1 MSSKP
6 SRDPLQQVR
15 FDVRV
20 TALATEVLQYQLYRN
35 HGSKP
40 IEAVYTFPV
49 PLHATLL
56 GATVVTEGRE
66 LRLEVKAN
74 ARAERDYE
82 EALADGKAAYRI
94 EQSRPGLYTLSA
106 GNLAPGQQAELHL
119 RWALLNRWHGDRLAL
134 RLPTTLTERY
144 GNADAVGVSGAAMPH
159 NSIFVDRRC
168 DVAIDLDSTLGNVRW
183 ECASHTLQASALDH
197 GLRLQG
203 SGIAM
208 DRDIVL
214 VLHRAAA
221 QSRFMV
227 LPYGNDWMAI
237 AQLHSA
243 AKPVFT
249 PRHLIM
255 VLDCS
260 GSMMGSSIKQAR
272 AGAMALLDWLRPEQ
286 RVNLIRFGSGHEALF
301 DTPRAAD
308 DDTLQ
313 QLHQRILQTE
323 ADMGG
328 TKMDAALQAAMR
340 QAQQCEGDADIL
352 LLTDGAIWETEK
364 ALAGMSGITR
374 VFTIGVG
381 FAANEEVIGRLAKRG
396 RGHCEVVSPTE
407 NVADAVRRQYQRICS
422 GEPLTASASWPAA
435 SEQWPPQA
443 EVYPGDAAFL
453 FARGTG
459 QAPGS
464 LAVMISGKPGG
475 ERISMIAEAND
486 MLDTDTL
493 VRLAAAEKLHQIEGE
508 QEREDFAVRYQL
520 VCDGTSLIVVDEA
533 AQVQGMPE
541 VVSVEHM
548 VAAGHY
554 ELSADSRITGRMNM
568 MMLTD
573 NFYIKSASIDELLT
587 SGLHEPSDREE
598 ATPANGTH
606 LDIPAFF
613 QTCSAVILHKGVAY
627 LGMSLLAGERF
638 PDALA
643 GELWLLTRSHQE
655 YQVMCALLLALAKHV
670 PSLDVP
676 RSLREHR
683 LDDALIAAVLRLVRE
698 HHTELFAEHAE
709 AARP

>member
-144 GNADAVGVSGAAMPH
+144 GDAGAVGVSGAAMPH
-159 NSIFVDRRC
+159 SSIFVDRRC

-227 LPYGNDWMAI
+227 LPDGDDWMAI
-237 AQLHSA
+237 AQLQS
-243 AKPVFT
+243 VDRTGFM

-260 GSMMGSSIKQAR
+260 GSMRGTSIQQAR

-286 RVNLIRFGSGHEALF
+286 RVNLIRFGSRHEALF
-301 DTPRAAD
+301 STPLAAD
-308 DDTLQ
+308 DDALQ
-313 QLHQRILQTE
+313 QLHERILQTE

-328 TKMDAALQAAMR
+328 TEMDAALQAALK

-364 ALAGMSGITR
+364 ALAGMSGSTR

-407 NVADAVRRQYQRICS
+407 NVAEAVRRQYQRIRS

-508 QEREDFAVRYQL
+508 QEREDFAVHYQL

-554 ELSADSRITGRMNM
+554 HLSADAIDVRSMNM
-568 MMLTD
+568 LICSD
-573 NFYIKSASIDELLT
+573 DHDLVDPEPRQSWAERIAEELNNEKPST
-587 SGLHEPSDREE
+587 NNGKCPDLH
-598 ATPANGTH
+598 
-606 LDIPAFF
+606 AFS
-613 QTCSAVILHKGVAY
+613 QSCNQIILQKGVAY
-627 LGMSLLAGERF
+627 LGLSLLAGERL

-655 YQVMCALLLALAKHV
+655 YQVMCALLLALAKHDA
-670 PSLDVP
+670 SLDVP

-698 HHTELFAEHAE
+698 HHAELFAEHTE

>member
-144 GNADAVGVSGAAMPH
+144 GDAGAVGVSGAAMPH

-227 LPYGNDWMAI
+227 LPDGNDWMAI

-260 GSMMGSSIKQAR
+260 GSMMGSSIEQAR

-313 QLHQRILQTE
+313 QLHQRILQTQ
-323 ADMGG
+323 ANMGG
-328 TKMDAALQAAMR
+328 TKIDAALQAAMR

-364 ALAGMSGITR
+364 ALAGMNGSTR

-407 NVADAVRRQYQRICS
+407 NVAEAVRRQYQRICS

-459 QAPGS
+459 PKPDS
-464 LAVMISGKPGG
+464 LAIAISGKQGC
-475 ERISMIAEAND
+475 ERIILPTEQNATLGN
-486 MLDTDTL
+486 DTL
-493 VRLAAAEKLHQIEGE
+493 VRLAAAENLHQIANAHER
-508 QEREDFAVRYQL
+508 QEFAIRYQL

-533 AQVQGMPE
+533 VQVQGMPE
-541 VVSVEHM
+541 VVPVEHM
-548 VAAGHY
+548 VVAGAY
-554 ELSADSRITGRMNM
+554 GLSSSGIDLLSMNM
-568 MMLTD
+568 FMPESSLYFD
-573 NFYIKSASIDELLT
+573 AANIE
-587 SGLHEPSDREE
+587 EPQESSQ
-598 ATPANGTH
+598 
-606 LDIPAFF
+606 LDIVDQDQPMTADKKRPDIHALF
-613 QTCSAVILHKGVAY
+613 QTCREIISEKGIAH
-627 LGMSLLAGERF
+627 LSLSLLAGSYF
-638 PDALA
+638 PDALI
-643 GELWLLTRSHQE
+643 GQLSLLTPTYQE
-655 YQVMCALLLALAKHV
+655 HKVLGALLLALAGRD

-676 RSLREHR
+676 RSLSEYQ

-698 HHTELFAEHAE
+698 HHAELFYEHAE
-709 AARP
+709 MARP